1 MSTNSPRN
9 YNCKDEELPII
20 CGFVALSLKRD
31 LVDFS
36 MYSPL
41 FNDAYVATYEA
52 KITVVEELVQPKS
65 ETTEIK
71 LITERI
77 YGTLDGLIT
86 PINYVTGYLDL
97 VEDAVPIS
105 ATDFG
110 LTGLRKSTK
119 SRDVENALKL
129 LRTVMGNID
138 KYKVELTAKGLTEA
152 MISKFAEAK
161 ISLANDK
168 QEKYKLV
175 SNRTAIVQNNLN
187 LLNELNDQLT
197 EICKIGK
204 ILYKQTDASK
214 LKDYTFA
221 QLLKQVRRVEKPKEE
236 EKPLEQSEETTVS
249 VK

>member
-41 FNDAYVATYEA
+41 FNDAYVASYEA

-97 VEDAVPIS
+97 AEDAVPIS
-105 ATDFG
+105 VTDFG

-197 EICKIGK
+197 EICRVGK